1 MTCLEKHRDCVLI
14 CLRVHVSSST
24 VAEAK
29 DDVIGVMFLLFEW
42 KVHDAGVCFYDDLVN
57 GESWPDKGLCCFF
70 VSFHPC
76 LILFLSNLL
85 TVLR

>member
-29 DDVIGVMFLLFEW
+29 EDVIGVMFLLFEW
-42 KVHDAGVCFYDDLVN
+42 KVHNAGVSFYDDLVN
-57 GESWPDKGLCCFF
+57 SESWPDKGLCCFLSVF
-70 VSFHPC
+70 TLVSFC
-76 LILFLSNLL
+76 SCQIS
-85 TVLR
+85 